1 MLVAAI
7 FTGIMQVV
15 VLIPSGDFGSPL
27 LRISYKTL
35 SWLFC
40 ADPIAK
46 DIVHTAP
53 CADMIVMDGSEHLLQ

>member
-27 LRISYKTL
+27 LGISYETL

-40 ADPIAK
+40 ADLIVK
-46 DIVHTAP
+46 DIVHTAA
-53 CADMIVMDGSEHLLQ
+53 CADLSVKDTVLVVAV

>member
-27 LRISYKTL
+27 LGISYKTL

-40 ADPIAK
+40 ADLIVK
-46 DIVHTAP
+46 DIVHTAA
-53 CADMIVMDGSEHLLQ
+53 CADLSVKDTVLLVAV